1 MSRMMCEMIRFEKGF
16 EGYYGATAYL
26 LYPSQSMLEDLRGT
40 KRRDWLSVLAK
51 FLTVLISSSSC
62 RLKIATLT
70 ERLTSPDMRC
80 GEEKKSMMYLYWAR
94 ILDSLAICPTRAYF
108 EAKRFRGA
116 SLPLVDVED
125 ALAEQGMLAKRL
137 KHQLN
142 QLQSDNIVVLE
153 KALHI
158 YGPRGGRISSG
169 KPLVAEFRV
178 EGKTLVLRGVPDIYL
193 LVGSRQGNHY
203 RIYAIVGEF
212 AETGAHEFL
221 AYRYLV
227 PRITFYAATVST
239 CYGVKVAAIYAP
251 LKPPKD
257 YLGESVSEPW
267 AILLAYEEPIEA
279 TKRLVEDVRK
289 LARILDETAPPK
301 PQRQPRFCNVCQ
313 YRSVCPYKE

>member
-1 MSRMMCEMIRFEKGF
+1 LSRMMCEMIRFEKGF

-62 RLKIATLT
+62 RLRIATLT
-70 ERLTSPDMRC
+70 ERLTSPDIRC
-80 GEEKKSMMYLYWAR
+80 GEEKRSMMYLYSAR

-108 EAKRFRGA
+108 EAKHSSRA
-116 SLPLVDVED
+116 SLPPVDVED
-125 ALAEQGMLAKRL
+125 ALAEQGMLAKWLRE
-137 KHQLN
+137 QLN
-142 QLQSDNIVVLE
+142 QLQSDGIVILE
-153 KALHI
+153 KTLHA

-169 KPLVAEFRV
+169 KLLVAEFRV

-193 LVGSRQGNHY
+193 LVGSKHGDRY
-203 RIYAIVGEF
+203 RIYAMVGEF
-212 AETGAHEFL
+212 AETGTHEFL

-227 PRITFYAATVST
+227 PRMTLYAAAVST
-239 CYGVKVAAIYAP
+239 CYGVGVVAIYAP

-257 YLGESVSEPW
+257 YLGEGVSEPW
-267 AILLAYEEPIEA
+267 AILLAYEEPREA

-289 LARILDETAPPK
+289 LARILDEAMPPK

-313 YRSVCPYKE
+313 YRSVCPYRE